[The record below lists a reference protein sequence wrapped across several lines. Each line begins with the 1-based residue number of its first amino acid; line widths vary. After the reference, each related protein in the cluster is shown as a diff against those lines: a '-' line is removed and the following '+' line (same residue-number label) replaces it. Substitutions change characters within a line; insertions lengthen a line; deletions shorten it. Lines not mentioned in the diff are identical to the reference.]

1 MRRPQ
6 AIPRIPQ
13 CPGAF
18 SAGYSD
24 SEGVATFVQY
34 GRGKWDGEVDIE
46 PVEGS
51 RRFGA
56 GRRPLNPALRE
67 LGAKAILVGT
77 SESGVLGDVVES
89 KLRPPLGP
97 PESVPRTALVNR
109 LRAAG
114 AFPLVLVVAPAG
126 YGKTTLLSQWAARDA
141 RPFAWA
147 SVDERDNDP
156 FVLLKHVAA
165 ALDRIEPLGEDVT
178 EAFERPEW
186 PVWDAI
192 VPRLSTELSSRSPF
206 VIVLDG
212 ADALVS
218 TASSEAIGILIE
230 NIPPGAMIALAG
242 RSLPKVPIAAL
253 RVAAPLLEIGPYE
266 LALSR
271 RETEILLRSAGAEL
285 DENELAEL
293 QRRTEGW
300 PAGLRLAALAIL
312 EDGASQLEGDDRY
325 IADYLGSEYLSRLE
339 PRMLRFLRRTSVL
352 EGMCAPLCNAV
363 LSSKGSAAEL
373 EEIERANL
381 FLVQLDHHRGWYRYH
396 HLFRDLLQREL
407 AEQEPDLVPV
417 LHRRAAAWYEA
428 HLDPES
434 ALFHAHA
441 AGDIDDAARI
451 LSSIAQ
457 QVHDSGRAAV
467 VEGWLD
473 LFDVDESLD
482 RHPAVA
488 VQGSSILAARGRAE
502 EADRWLHAAERGLA
516 SRRRGVAAVRPRI
529 AVMRAA
535 LCADGTAQMQA
546 DAKAAVAKLAS
557 DDPWRPA
564 ALLVRGAAAMLLG
577 DLEGPDAVLAE
588 AVELA
593 ATNGSTETRAIALGE
608 RSMLAAAREDVRTAD
623 ALAEE
628 AQRVVEEG
636 ALADYPTSALALA
649 ASARSRLRHGQW
661 DHARRLL
668 TAATR
673 ITPHLTYALPW
684 LAVQARI
691 ELADAYVT
699 LRDRDVARHM
709 LEEARGILAVRPE
722 LGVLGDGVERLE
734 LEIAAMP
741 EVRNGAS
748 SGLTRAELR
757 ILPLLSTHL
766 SFREI
771 GERLHVSRNTIKTQ
785 AISVYRKLGVSSRS
799 EAVAVAEE
807 LGLVEAA
814 EPTEQLEVGEAV
826 GAF

>member
-1 MRRPQ
+1 M
-6 AIPRIPQ
+6 
-13 CPGAF
+13 
-18 SAGYSD
+18 
-24 SEGVATFVQY
+24 
-34 GRGKWDGEVDIE
+34 
-46 PVEGS
+46 
-51 RRFGA
+51 
-56 GRRPLNPALRE
+56 NPALRE

-77 SESGVLGDVVES
+77 SDSGVALDVVES
-89 KLRPPLGP
+89 KLRPPPGP

-114 AFPLVLVVAPAG
+114 AFPIVLVVAPAG

-141 RPFAWA
+141 RPFAWV

-156 FVLLKHVAA
+156 YVLLKHVAA
-165 ALDRIEPLGEDVT
+165 ALDRIEPLGAHVT
-178 EAFERPEW
+178 EAFERPES

-192 VPRLSTELSSRSPF
+192 VPRLSAELSSRSPF

-218 TASSEAIGILIE
+218 TDSTEAIGILIE
-230 NIPPGAMIALAG
+230 NVPPGSMIALAG
-242 RSLPKVPIAAL
+242 RALPRMPIATI
-253 RVAAPLLEIGPYE
+253 RVAEPLLEIGPYE

-271 RETEILLRSAGAEL
+271 REAEILLRASGVEL
-285 DENELAEL
+285 DETELAGL
-293 QRRTEGW
+293 LHRTEGW
-300 PAGLRLAALAIL
+300 AAGLRLAALASL
-312 EDGASQLEGDDRY
+312 KDGASRPAGDDRY

-339 PRMLRFLRRTSVL
+339 PRVLRFLRRTSVL
-352 EGMCAPLCNAV
+352 ERMCAPLCNAV
-363 LSSKGSAAEL
+363 LSAKGSAAEL

-396 HLFRDLLQREL
+396 HLFHDILQREL
-407 AEQEPDLVPV
+407 EEQEPDLVPV
-417 LHRRAAAWYEA
+417 LHRRATAWYEA

-441 AGDIDDAARI
+441 AGDIDDTARI
-451 LSSIAQ
+451 LGSIAQ

-473 LFDVDESLD
+473 LFDVDERLD

-488 VQGSSILAARGRAE
+488 IQGSSILAARGRAE
-502 EADRWLHAAERGLA
+502 EADRWLHAAERGVA

-535 LCADGTAQMQA
+535 LCTDGPAQMQA
-546 DAKAAVAKLAS
+546 DASAAVSKMAA

-564 ALLVRGAAAMLLG
+564 ALLVRGAADMLVG
-577 DLEGPDAVLAE
+577 DTDSADAALVE
-588 AVELA
+588 AVERA
-593 ATNGSTETRAIALGE
+593 ATTGSTETRAIALGE

-628 AQRVVEEG
+628 AQRVIEEG
-636 ALADYPTSALALA
+636 ELADYPTSTLALA

-673 ITPHLTYALPW
+673 QTPHLTYALPW

-699 LRDRDVARHM
+699 LRDREAAGHT
-709 LEEARGILAVRPE
+709 LEEARGILALRPH
-722 LGVLGDGVERLE
+722 LGLLGEAVARLE
-734 LEIAAMP
+734 LELAAIP
-741 EVRNGAS
+741 EARTGGD

-757 ILPLLSTHL
+757 VLPLLSTHL

-799 EAVAVAEE
+799 EAVAVAED

-814 EPTEQLEVGEAV
+814 EVKEDRLELDEAV
-826 GAF
+826 GSLAL

>member
-1 MRRPQ
+1 M
-6 AIPRIPQ
+6 
-13 CPGAF
+13 
-18 SAGYSD
+18 
-24 SEGVATFVQY
+24 
-34 GRGKWDGEVDIE
+34 
-46 PVEGS
+46 
-51 RRFGA
+51 
-56 GRRPLNPALRE
+56 NPALRE
-67 LGAKAILVGT
+67 LGAKAILVG
-77 SESGVLGDVVES
+77 SSDPGVLFDVVES
-89 KLRPPLGP
+89 KLRPPPGR

-114 AFPLVLVVAPAG
+114 AFPILLVVAPGG

-141 RPFAWA
+141 RPFAWL

-156 FVLLKHVAA
+156 YVLLKHVAA
-165 ALDRIEPLGEDVT
+165 ALDRIEPLGAHVT

-192 VPRLSTELSSRSPF
+192 VPRLSSELSSRVSPF

-218 TASSEAIGILIE
+218 NDSTEAIGILIE
-230 NIPPGAMIALAG
+230 NIPPGSMIALTG
-242 RSLPKVPIAAL
+242 RALPRVPIAAL
-253 RVAAPLLEIGPYE
+253 RAAEPLLEIGPYE

-271 RETEILLRSAGAEL
+271 REAEILLRASGVEL
-285 DENELAEL
+285 DETELAGL
-293 QRRTEGW
+293 LHRTEGW
-300 PAGLRLAALAIL
+300 AVGVRLAALASL
-312 EDGASQLEGDDRY
+312 EDGASRPAGGDRY

-339 PRMLRFLRRTSVL
+339 PGVLRFLRRTSVL
-352 EGMCAPLCNAV
+352 ERMCAPLCNAV
-363 LSSKGSAAEL
+363 LSTRGSAAEL

-381 FLVQLDHHRGWYRYH
+381 FLVQLDRHRGWYRYH
-396 HLFRDLLQREL
+396 HLFRDLLQRDLE
-407 AEQEPDLVPV
+407 EQEPDLVPV

-441 AGDIDDAARI
+441 AGDIDDEARI
-451 LSSIAQ
+451 LGSIAQ
-457 QVHDSGRAAV
+457 QVHDSGRSAV

-473 LFDVDESLD
+473 LFDVDERLD

-488 VQGSSILAARGRAE
+488 VQGSSILAARGRAD
-502 EADRWLHAAERGLA
+502 EADRWLHAAERGVA

-535 LCADGTAQMQA
+535 LCSNGPAQMQA
-546 DAKAAVAKLAS
+546 DAGAAVSKLAA

-564 ALLVRGAAAMLLG
+564 ALLVRGAADMLLG
-577 DLEGPDAVLAE
+577 DTENADAALAE
-588 AVELA
+588 AVERA
-593 ATNGSTETRAIALGE
+593 ATAGSTETRAIALGE

-636 ALADYPTSALALA
+636 ELADYPTSALALA

-673 ITPHLTYALPW
+673 HTPHLTYALPW

-699 LRDRDVARHM
+699 LRDRDAAGHM
-709 LEEARGILAVRPE
+709 LEEACGILAVRPD
-722 LGVLGDGVERLE
+722 LGLLGEAVARLE
-734 LEIAAMP
+734 LELAAMP
-741 EVRNGAS
+741 EARTGGS

-757 ILPLLSTHL
+757 LLPHLSTHL

-785 AISVYRKLGVSSRS
+785 AISIYRKLGVSSRS
-799 EAVAVAEE
+799 EAVAVAED

-814 EPTEQLEVGEAV
+814 ELKDDRLELGEAV
-826 GAF
+826 GWSRAL

>member
-1 MRRPQ
+1 MPAGLLAPILIVGGRRNLR
-6 AIPRIPQ
+6 PR
-13 CPGAF
+13 
-18 SAGYSD
+18 
-24 SEGVATFVQY
+24 
-34 GRGKWDGEVDIE
+34 GRRGWDGEADIK
-46 PVEGS
+46 PVEGN
-51 RRFGA
+51 RYFGV
-56 GRRPLNPALRE
+56 GRGPLNRALRE
-67 LGAKAILVGT
+67 LGAKAILVG
-77 SESGVLGDVVES
+77 SSDPGVVLDVVES
-89 KLRPPLGP
+89 KLRPPPGR

-114 AFPLVLVVAPAG
+114 AFPIVLVVAPAG
-126 YGKTTLLSQWAARDA
+126 YGKTTLLSQWAARDT
-141 RPFAWA
+141 RPFAWV

-156 FVLLKHVAA
+156 HVLLKHVAA
-165 ALDRIEPLGEDVT
+165 ALDRIEPLGADVT
-178 EAFERPEW
+178 VAFERPES

-192 VPRLSTELSSRSPF
+192 VPRLSAELVSRSPF
-206 VIVLDG
+206 VIVMDG
-212 ADALVS
+212 ADALLS
-218 TASSEAIGILIE
+218 TDSTEAIGILIE
-230 NIPPGAMIALAG
+230 NIPPGSMIALSG
-242 RSLPKVPIAAL
+242 RALPRMPIATL
-253 RVAAPLLEIGPYE
+253 RVAEPLLEIGPYE

-271 RETEILLRSAGAEL
+271 REAEILLRASGVDL
-285 DENELAEL
+285 DETELAGL
-293 QRRTEGW
+293 LHRTEGW
-300 PAGLRLAALAIL
+300 AAGLRLAALASL
-312 EDGASQLEGDDRY
+312 EDGASRPAGDDRY

-339 PRMLRFLRRTSVL
+339 PRVLRFLRRTSVL
-352 EGMCAPLCNAV
+352 ERMCAPLCNAV
-363 LSSKGSAAEL
+363 LSAKGSAAEL

-396 HLFRDLLQREL
+396 HLFRDLLQRDLE
-407 AEQEPDLVPV
+407 EQEPDLVPV

-428 HLDPES
+428 HVDPES

-441 AGDIDDAARI
+441 AGDIDDTARI
-451 LSSIAQ
+451 LGSIAQ

-473 LFDVDESLD
+473 LFDVDERLD

-488 VQGSSILAARGRAE
+488 IQGSSILAARGRAD
-502 EADRWLHAAERGLA
+502 EADRWLHAAERGVA

-535 LCADGTAQMQA
+535 LCTDGPAQMQA
-546 DAKAAVAKLAS
+546 HASDAVSKLAA

-564 ALLVRGAAAMLLG
+564 ALLVRGTADVLLG
-577 DLEGPDAVLAE
+577 DRDSADAVLAE
-588 AVELA
+588 AVERA
-593 ATNGSTETRAIALGE
+593 AMSGSTETRAIALGE

-628 AQRVVEEG
+628 AQRVIEEG
-636 ALADYPTSALALA
+636 ELADYPTSSLALA

-673 ITPHLTYALPW
+673 QTPHLTYALPW

-699 LRDRDVARHM
+699 LRDREAAEQM
-709 LEEARGILAVRPE
+709 LEEARGILVVRPD
-722 LGVLGDGVERLE
+722 LGLLGEAVARLE
-734 LEIAAMP
+734 LELAAMP
-741 EVRNGAS
+741 EAGTGGS

-757 ILPLLSTHL
+757 LLPHLSTHL

-799 EAVAVAEE
+799 EAVAVAED

-814 EPTEQLEVGEAV
+814 EVKDDRLELDEAV
-826 GAF
+826 GSLVL

>member
-1 MRRPQ
+1 M
-6 AIPRIPQ
+6 
-13 CPGAF
+13 
-18 SAGYSD
+18 
-24 SEGVATFVQY
+24 
-34 GRGKWDGEVDIE
+34 
-46 PVEGS
+46 
-51 RRFGA
+51 
-56 GRRPLNPALRE
+56 NPALRE
-67 LGAKAILVGT
+67 LGAKAILVGG
-77 SESGVLGDVVES
+77 SDSGALLDVVES
-89 KLRPPLGP
+89 KLRPPPGS

-114 AFPLVLVVAPAG
+114 AFPIVLVVAPAG

-141 RPFAWA
+141 RPFAWV
-147 SVDERDNDP
+147 SVDDRDNDP
-156 FVLLKHVAA
+156 YVLLKHVAA
-165 ALDRIEPLGEDVT
+165 ALDRIEPLGAHVT
-178 EAFERPEW
+178 AAFERPES

-192 VPRLSTELSSRSPF
+192 VPRLSAELSSRSPF

-218 TASSEAIGILIE
+218 TDSTEAIGILIE
-230 NIPPGAMIALAG
+230 NIPPGSMIALTG
-242 RSLPKVPIAAL
+242 RALPRVPIAAL
-253 RVAAPLLEIGPYE
+253 RVAEPLLEIGAYE

-271 RETEILLRSAGAEL
+271 REAEILLRASGVEL
-285 DENELAEL
+285 DEAELAGL
-293 QRRTEGW
+293 LHRTEGW
-300 PAGLRLAALAIL
+300 AAGLRLAALASL
-312 EDGASQLEGDDRY
+312 EDGASRPAGDDRY

-339 PRMLRFLRRTSVL
+339 PRVLRFLRRTSVL
-352 EGMCAPLCNAV
+352 ERMCAPLCNAV
-363 LSSKGSAAEL
+363 LSGKGSASEL

-396 HLFRDLLQREL
+396 HLFRDLLEREL
-407 AEQEPDLVPV
+407 EEQEPDLVPV

-441 AGDIDDAARI
+441 AGDMDDEARI
-451 LSSIAQ
+451 LGSIAQ
-457 QVHDSGRAAV
+457 KVHDSGRAAV

-473 LFDVDESLD
+473 LFDVDERLE

-488 VQGSSILAARGRAE
+488 IQGSSILAARGRAE
-502 EADRWLHAAERGLA
+502 EADRWLHAAERGVA

-535 LCADGTAQMQA
+535 LCTDGPAQMQA
-546 DAKAAVAKLAS
+546 HASAAVSKLAG

-564 ALLVRGAAAMLLG
+564 ALLVRGAADVLLG
-577 DLEGPDAVLAE
+577 DRDSADVALVE
-588 AVELA
+588 AVERA
-593 ATNGSTETRAIALGE
+593 ATTGSTETRAIALGE

-636 ALADYPTSALALA
+636 ELADYPTSALALA

-673 ITPHLTYALPW
+673 QTPHLTYALPW

-699 LRDRDVARHM
+699 LRDREAAEHI
-709 LEEARGILAVRPE
+709 LEEARAILIVRPN
-722 LGVLGDGVERLE
+722 LGLLGEAVARLE
-734 LEIAAMP
+734 LELAAIP
-741 EVRNGAS
+741 ETRTGGS

-757 ILPLLSTHL
+757 LLPHLSTHL

-799 EAVAVAEE
+799 EAVAVAED

-814 EPTEQLEVGEAV
+814 ELKDDRLELDEAV
-826 GAF
+826 GSFAL

>member
-1 MRRPQ
+1 M
-6 AIPRIPQ
+6 
-13 CPGAF
+13 
-18 SAGYSD
+18 
-24 SEGVATFVQY
+24 
-34 GRGKWDGEVDIE
+34 
-46 PVEGS
+46 
-51 RRFGA
+51 
-56 GRRPLNPALRE
+56 
-67 LGAKAILVGT
+67 GT
-77 SESGVLGDVVES
+77 SDPGVLSDVVES
-89 KLRPPLGP
+89 KLRPPSGQ

-114 AFPLVLVVAPAG
+114 TFPLVLVAAPAG
-126 YGKTTLLSQWAARDA
+126 SGKTTLLAQWATRDA
-141 RPFAWA
+141 RPFAWV

-165 ALDRIEPLGEDVT
+165 ALDRIEPLGEHVT
-178 EAFERPEW
+178 EAFEQPEG

-192 VPRLSTELSSRSPF
+192 VPRLSAELSSRAPF

-218 TASSEAIGILIE
+218 TDSPQAIGVLIE
-230 NIPPGAMIALAG
+230 NVPPGSMIALAG
-242 RSLPKVPIAAL
+242 RSLRGMPIAAL
-253 RVAAPLLEIGPYE
+253 RVAGPLLEIGPYE

-271 RETEILLRSAGAEL
+271 REAEILLRASGVEL
-285 DENELAEL
+285 DETELAGL
-293 QRRTEGW
+293 LHRTEGW
-300 PAGLRLAALAIL
+300 VAGLHLAALATL
-312 EDGASQLEGDDRY
+312 EDGTGGLAGDDRY
-325 IADYLGSEYLSRLE
+325 ITDYLGSEYLSRLE
-339 PRMLRFLRRTSVL
+339 PRVLRFLQRTSVL
-352 EGMCAPLCNAV
+352 ERMCAPLCNAV
-363 LSSKGSAAEL
+363 LSGKGSAAEL

-381 FLVQLDHHRGWYRYH
+381 FLVQLDHHRGWCRYH

-441 AGDIDDAARI
+441 AGDIDDEARI
-451 LSSIAQ
+451 LGSIAQ

-473 LFDVDESLD
+473 LFDVDERLD

-488 VQGSSILAARGRAE
+488 IQGSSILAARGHAE
-502 EADRWLHAAERGLA
+502 EADRWLHAAERGVA

-535 LCADGTAQMQA
+535 LCADGATQMQA
-546 DAKAAVAKLAS
+546 DAEVAVARLES

-577 DLEGPDAVLAE
+577 AFERADAVLAE
-588 AVELA
+588 AVER
-593 ATNGSTETRAIALGE
+593 ATTIGSTETRAIALGE

-673 ITPHLTYALPW
+673 VTPHLTYALPW

-691 ELADAYVT
+691 ELADAFVT
-699 LRDRDVARHM
+699 LRDRDAAGHM
-709 LEEARGILAVRPE
+709 LEEARGILVVRPD
-722 LGVLGDGVERLE
+722 LGVLGEAVAHLE
-734 LEIAAMP
+734 LELAAMP
-741 EVRNGAS
+741 EARAGGS
-748 SGLTRAELR
+748 SGLTPAELR
-757 ILPLLSTHL
+757 LLPHLSTHL

-799 EAVAVAEE
+799 DAVAYAEDI
-807 LGLVEAA
+807 GLVEAA
-814 EPTEQLEVGEAV
+814 EREPRDELEVGETV
-826 GAF
+826 GAL

>member
-1 MRRPQ
+1 M
-6 AIPRIPQ
+6 
-13 CPGAF
+13 
-18 SAGYSD
+18 AG
-24 SEGVATFVQY
+24 
-34 GRGKWDGEVDIE
+34 GREIE
-46 PVEGS
+46 PVRAN
-51 RRFGA
+51 RRFGVD
-56 GRRPLNPALRE
+56 RRSLSPALRGI
-67 LGAKAILVGT
+67 GAKAILVGT
-77 SESGVLGDVVES
+77 SDSGVRADCVES
-89 KLRPPLGP
+89 KLHPPPLHPG
-97 PESVPRTALVNR
+97 SVARTALVNR

-114 AFPLVLVVAPAG
+114 AFPIVLVVGPAG

-141 RPFAWA
+141 RPFAWV

-156 FVLLKHVAA
+156 HVLLKHVAA
-165 ALDRIEPLGEDVT
+165 ALDRIAPVGADVA
-178 EAFERPEW
+178 EAFERPDR

-192 VPRLSTELSSRSPF
+192 VPRLSGELSSRSSPL

-218 TASSEAIGILIE
+218 NDSTEAIGVLIE
-230 NIPPGAMIALAG
+230 NIPRGSMIAFAG
-242 RSLPKVPIAAL
+242 RSLPKMPVASL
-253 RVAAPLLEIGPYE
+253 RVATPLLEIGAYE

-271 RETEILLRSAGAEL
+271 REAELLLRDSGVDL
-285 DENELAEL
+285 DETELL
-293 QRRTEGW
+293 GLLHRTEGW
-300 PAGLRLAALAIL
+300 AAGLRLAALARL
-312 EDGASQLEGDDRY
+312 QDESTEPMGDDRY

-339 PRMLRFLRRTSVL
+339 PHVLRFLRRTSVL
-352 EGMCAPLCNAV
+352 ERMCAPLCNAM

-373 EEIERANL
+373 EEIERQNL

-396 HLFRDLLQREL
+396 HLFRELLQRDLTE
-407 AEQEPDLVPV
+407 EEPDLVPV

-428 HLDPES
+428 HFDPES

-473 LFDVDESLD
+473 LFDVDERLD
-482 RHPAVA
+482 RHPAMA
-488 VQGSSILAARGRAE
+488 IQGSSILAARGRAE
-502 EADRWLHAAERGLA
+502 EADRWLHAAERGVA

-535 LCADGTAQMQA
+535 LCVEGPTQMHA
-546 DAKAAVAKLAS
+546 DADAAVSKLAA
-557 DDPWRPA
+557 DDPWHPA
-564 ALLVRGAAAMLLG
+564 ALLVHGAADTLLG
-577 DLEGPDAVLAE
+577 NTERADETLTE
-588 AVELA
+588 AVECA
-593 ATNGSTETRAIALGE
+593 AKVGSTETRAIALGQ
-608 RSMLAAAREDVRTAD
+608 RSMLASAREDLRTAD

-636 ALADYPTSALALA
+636 ELDEYPTSALALA

-673 ITPHLTYALPW
+673 VTPHLTYSLPW
-684 LAVQARI
+684 LAVQARV
-691 ELADAYVT
+691 ELADAFVT
-699 LRDRDVARHM
+699 LRDREAAGHM
-709 LEEARGILAVRPE
+709 LEEARGILALRPG
-722 LGVLGDGVERLE
+722 LGVLGETVGQLDLE
-734 LEIAAMP
+734 LACMP
-741 EVRNGAS
+741 EVRAGGS

-757 ILPLLSTHL
+757 LLPLLSTHL

-799 EAVAVAEE
+799 EAVAVAQD
-807 LGLVEAA
+807 LGLVEADEA
-814 EPTEQLEVGEAV
+814 KGDRLLVGETV
-826 GAF
+826 GSLA

>member
-1 MRRPQ
+1 ML
-6 AIPRIPQ
+6 
-13 CPGAF
+13 
-18 SAGYSD
+18 
-24 SEGVATFVQY
+24 VA
-34 GRGKWDGEVDIE
+34 
-46 PVEGS
+46 
-51 RRFGA
+51 
-56 GRRPLNPALRE
+56 
-67 LGAKAILVGT
+67 
-77 SESGVLGDVVES
+77 
-89 KLRPPLGP
+89 
-97 PESVPRTALVNR
+97 
-109 LRAAG
+109 
-114 AFPLVLVVAPAG
+114 APAG
-126 YGKTTLLSQWAARDA
+126 SGKTTLLSQWAERDA
-141 RPFAWA
+141 RPFAWV

-165 ALDRIEPLGEDVT
+165 ALDRIEPLGAHVT
-178 EAFERPEW
+178 EAFEQPEG
-186 PVWDAI
+186 PIWDAI
-192 VPRLSTELSSRSPF
+192 VPRLSAELSSRAPF
-206 VIVLDG
+206 VFVLDN

-218 TASSEAIGILIE
+218 TDSPQAIGVLIE
-230 NIPPGAMIALAG
+230 NIPPGSMIALAG
-242 RSLPKVPIAAL
+242 RSLRRMPIAAL
-253 RVAAPLLEIGPYE
+253 RVAGPLLEIGPYE

-271 RETEILLRSAGAEL
+271 REAEILLRASGVEL
-285 DENELAEL
+285 DETELAGL
-293 QRRTEGW
+293 LHRTEGW
-300 PAGLRLAALAIL
+300 VAGLRLAALATL
-312 EDGASQLEGDDRY
+312 EDGAGGLAGDDRD

-339 PRMLRFLRRTSVL
+339 PRVLRFLQRTSVL
-352 EGMCAPLCNAV
+352 ERMCAPLCNAV
-363 LSSKGSAAEL
+363 LSGKGSAAEL
-373 EEIERANL
+373 EGIERANL
-381 FLVQLDHHRGWYRYH
+381 FLVQLDHHRGWCRYH

-407 AEQEPDLVPV
+407 AEHEPDLVPL

-441 AGDIDDAARI
+441 AGDIDDEARI
-451 LSSIAQ
+451 LGSIAQ

-473 LFDVDESLD
+473 LFDVDERLD

-488 VQGSSILAARGRAE
+488 IQGSSILAARGHAE
-502 EADRWLHAAERGLA
+502 EADRWLHAAERGVA

-535 LCADGTAQMQA
+535 LCADGATQMQA
-546 DAKAAVAKLAS
+546 DAEAAVARLAS
-557 DDPWRPA
+557 DDPWRPV

-577 DLEGPDAVLAE
+577 AFERADAVLAE
-588 AVELA
+588 AVER
-593 ATNGSTETRAIALGE
+593 ATTIGSTETRAIALGE

-673 ITPHLTYALPW
+673 VTPHLTYALPW

-691 ELADAYVT
+691 ELADAFVT
-699 LRDRDVARHM
+699 LRDRDAAGHM
-709 LEEARGILAVRPE
+709 LEEARRILVVRPD
-722 LGVLGDGVERLE
+722 LGVLGEAVAHLE
-734 LEIAAMP
+734 LELAAMP
-741 EVRNGAS
+741 EARAGGS
-748 SGLTRAELR
+748 SGLTPAELR
-757 ILPLLSTHL
+757 LLPNLSTHL

-799 EAVAVAEE
+799 EAVAVAED

-814 EPTEQLEVGEAV
+814 ESRDQLEVVEAV
-826 GAF
+826 GAL

>member
-1 MRRPQ
+1 V
-6 AIPRIPQ
+6 
-13 CPGAF
+13 
-18 SAGYSD
+18 AG
-24 SEGVATFVQY
+24 
-34 GRGKWDGEVDIE
+34 GREIE
-46 PVEGS
+46 PVRAN
-51 RRFGA
+51 RRFGVD
-56 GRRPLNPALRE
+56 RRSLSPALRGI
-67 LGAKAILVGT
+67 GAKAILVGT
-77 SESGVLGDVVES
+77 SDTGVLADCVES
-89 KLRPPLGP
+89 KLHPPPLRPG
-97 PESVPRTALVNR
+97 SVARTALVNR

-114 AFPLVLVVAPAG
+114 AFPIVLVVGPAG

-141 RPFAWA
+141 RPFAWV

-156 FVLLKHVAA
+156 YVLLKHVAA
-165 ALDRIEPLGEDVT
+165 ALDRNAPVGADVA
-178 EAFERPEW
+178 EAFERPDR

-192 VPRLSTELSSRSPF
+192 VPRLSAELSSRSSPL

-218 TASSEAIGILIE
+218 NDSTEAIGVLIE
-230 NIPPGAMIALAG
+230 NIPRGSMIAFAG
-242 RSLPKVPIAAL
+242 RSLPRMPVASL
-253 RVAAPLLEIGPYE
+253 RVAEPLLEIGAYE

-271 RETEILLRSAGAEL
+271 REAELLLRDSGVDL
-285 DENELAEL
+285 DETELL
-293 QRRTEGW
+293 GLLHRTEGW
-300 PAGLRLAALAIL
+300 AAGLRLAALARL
-312 EDGASQLEGDDRY
+312 QGESTGPRGDDRY

-339 PRMLRFLRRTSVL
+339 PRVLRFLRRTSVL
-352 EGMCAPLCNAV
+352 ERMCAPLCNAV
-363 LSSKGSAAEL
+363 LRSKGSAAEL
-373 EEIERANL
+373 EEIERQNL

-396 HLFRDLLQREL
+396 HLFRELLQRDLTE
-407 AEQEPDLVPV
+407 EEPDLLSV

-457 QVHDSGRAAV
+457 QVHDSGRAAI

-473 LFDVDESLD
+473 LFDVEERLD
-482 RHPAVA
+482 RHPAMA
-488 VQGSSILAARGRAE
+488 IQGSSILAARGRAE
-502 EADRWLHAAERGLA
+502 EADRWLHAAERGVA

-535 LCADGTAQMQA
+535 LCCDGPTQMHA
-546 DAKAAVAKLAS
+546 DAKAAVSKLAA

-564 ALLVRGAAAMLLG
+564 ALLVQGAADTLIG
-577 DLEGPDAVLAE
+577 DTQRADATLAE
-588 AVELA
+588 AVERA
-593 ATNGSTETRAIALGE
+593 AKIGSTETRAIALGQ

-636 ALADYPTSALALA
+636 ELGEYPTSALALA

-673 ITPHLTYALPW
+673 VTPHLTYSLPW
-684 LAVQARI
+684 LAVQARV
-691 ELADAYVT
+691 ELADAFVT
-699 LRDRDVARHM
+699 LRDREAAGHM
-709 LEEARGILAVRPE
+709 LEEARGILALRPA
-722 LGVLGDGVERLE
+722 LGVLGETVGQLDLE
-734 LEIAAMP
+734 LASMP
-741 EVRNGAS
+741 ESRAGGS

-757 ILPLLSTHL
+757 LLPLLSTHL

-799 EAVAVAEE
+799 EAVAVAQD
-807 LGLVEAA
+807 LGLVEADEA
-814 EPTEQLEVGEAV
+814 KDDRSLVGETV
-826 GAF
+826 GSLA

>member
-1 MRRPQ
+1 M
-6 AIPRIPQ
+6 
-13 CPGAF
+13 
-18 SAGYSD
+18 
-24 SEGVATFVQY
+24 
-34 GRGKWDGEVDIE
+34 
-46 PVEGS
+46 
-51 RRFGA
+51 
-56 GRRPLNPALRE
+56 NPALRE
-67 LGAKAILVGT
+67 LGAKAILLGT
-77 SESGVLGDVVES
+77 SDSGVLFDVVES
-89 KLRPPLGP
+89 KLRPPP
-97 PESVPRTALVNR
+97 VRAESVLRTALVNR
-109 LRAAG
+109 LRATG
-114 AFPLVLVVAPAG
+114 AFPIVLVIAPAG

-141 RPFAWA
+141 RPFAWV

-156 FVLLKHVAA
+156 YVLLKHVAA
-165 ALDRIEPLGEDVT
+165 ALDRIEPLGAHVT
-178 EAFERPEW
+178 EAFERSEW

-192 VPRLSTELSSRSPF
+192 VPRLSAELSSRSPF

-212 ADALVS
+212 ADALVA
-218 TASSEAIGILIE
+218 TDSSEAIGILIE
-230 NIPPGAMIALAG
+230 NIPPGSMIALTG
-242 RSLPKVPIAAL
+242 RALPRMPVATL
-253 RVAAPLLEIGPYE
+253 RVAEPLLEIGPYE

-271 RETEILLRSAGAEL
+271 REAEILLRSSGVEL
-285 DENELAEL
+285 DETELAGL
-293 QRRTEGW
+293 LRRTEGW
-300 PAGLRLAALAIL
+300 AAGLRLAALATL
-312 EDGASQLEGDDRY
+312 EDGVSRPAGDDNY

-339 PRMLRFLRRTSVL
+339 PRVLRFLRRTSVL
-352 EGMCAPLCNAV
+352 ERMCAPLCNAV
-363 LSSKGSAAEL
+363 LSARGSAGEL

-381 FLVQLDHHRGWYRYH
+381 FLVPLDHHRGWCRYH
-396 HLFRDLLQREL
+396 HLFRDVLQREL

-441 AGDIDDAARI
+441 AGDIDDEARI
-451 LSSIAQ
+451 LGSIAQ

-467 VEGWLD
+467 VEDWLD
-473 LFDVDESLD
+473 LFDVDERLD

-488 VQGSSILAARGRAE
+488 IQGSSILAARGHAE
-502 EADRWLHAAERGLA
+502 EADRWLHAAERGVA

-535 LCADGTAQMQA
+535 LCADGATQMQA
-546 DAKAAVAKLAS
+546 DAEAAVARLAS

-564 ALLVRGAAAMLLG
+564 ALLVRGAAAMLFR
-577 DLEGPDAVLAE
+577 DLERADAVLTE
-588 AVELA
+588 AVER
-593 ATNGSTETRAIALGE
+593 ATTIGSTETRAIALGE

-636 ALADYPTSALALA
+636 ALVDYPTSSLALA

-673 ITPHLTYALPW
+673 VTPHLTYALPW

-691 ELADAYVT
+691 ELADAFVT
-699 LRDRDVARHM
+699 LRDREAARHM
-709 LEEARGILAVRPE
+709 LEEARGILLVRPD
-722 LGVLGDGVERLE
+722 LGVLGEAVAHLE
-734 LEIAAMP
+734 LELAAMP
-741 EVRNGAS
+741 EARAGGS
-748 SGLTRAELR
+748 SGLTPAELR
-757 ILPLLSTHL
+757 LLPHLSTHL

-799 EAVAVAEE
+799 EAVAVAED

-814 EPTEQLEVGEAV
+814 ESSDQLEVGEAV
-826 GAF
+826 GVL

>member
-1 MRRPQ
+1 VRN
-6 AIPRIPQ
+6 
-13 CPGAF
+13 
-18 SAGYSD
+18 GYSG
-24 SEGVATFVQY
+24 SEGVATFVHE
-34 GRGKWDGEVDIE
+34 GRGGWDGEFDIE
-46 PVEGS
+46 PIGGD
-51 RRFGA
+51 RRFGVD
-56 GRRPLNPALRE
+56 RRPLNPALRGI
-67 LGAKAILVGT
+67 GAKAILIGT
-77 SESGVLGDVVES
+77 SESSTSFPFDVVKS
-89 KLRPPLGP
+89 KLQPPPGP
-97 PESVPRTALVNR
+97 PRSVPRTALVNR

-114 AFPLVLVVAPAG
+114 AFPLVLVTAPAG

-141 RPFAWA
+141 RPFAWV
-147 SVDERDNDP
+147 SVDERDDDP

-165 ALDRIEPLGEDVT
+165 AIDRIEPLGAHVT
-178 EAFERPEW
+178 EAFNRPDQ

-192 VPRLSTELSSRSPF
+192 VPRLTAELSSRTAPF

-212 ADALVS
+212 ADAVKS
-218 TASSEAIGILIE
+218 TDSTEAIGILIE
-230 NIPPGAMIALAG
+230 NIPPGSMIALAG
-242 RSLPKVPIAAL
+242 RSLPRMPIAAL
-253 RVAAPLLEIGPYE
+253 RVAGPLLEIGPYE

-271 RETEILLRSAGAEL
+271 REAELLIRGSGVEL
-285 DENELAEL
+285 DENEISGLL
-293 QRRTEGW
+293 LRTEGW
-300 PAGLRLAALAIL
+300 AAGLRLAALASL
-312 EDGASQLEGDDRY
+312 EDADHLSRLAGDDRY
-325 IADYLGSEYLSRLE
+325 IADYLRSEYLTRVE
-339 PRMLRFLRRTSVL
+339 PRVLRFLRRTSVL
-352 EGMCAPLCNAV
+352 ERMCAPLCNAV
-363 LSSKGSAAEL
+363 LGGKGSAGDL

-407 AEQEPDLVPV
+407 AEQEPDLVST
-417 LHRRAAAWYEA
+417 LHRRAAAWYET

-457 QVHDSGRAAV
+457 QVNDSGRAAV

-473 LFDVDESLD
+473 LFDVDERLD

-488 VQGSSILAARGRAE
+488 VQGSSILAARGRAD
-502 EADRWLHAAERGLA
+502 EADRWLHAAERGVA

-535 LCADGTAQMQA
+535 LCTDGPAQMQT
-546 DAKAAVAKLAS
+546 DARAAVSKLAA

-564 ALLVRGAAAMLLG
+564 ALLVRGAADMLLG
-577 DLEGPDAVLAE
+577 DTENADAALVE
-588 AVELA
+588 AVERA
-593 ATNGSTETRAIALGE
+593 ATTGSTETRAIALGE

-628 AQRVVEEG
+628 ARRVVEEG
-636 ALADYPTSALALA
+636 DLAGYPTSALALA

-673 ITPHLTYALPW
+673 LTPHLTYALPW

-691 ELADAYVT
+691 ELTDAYVT
-699 LRDRDVARHM
+699 LRDREAAQHM
-709 LEEARGILAVRPE
+709 LEEARGILALRPG
-722 LGVLGDGVERLE
+722 LGVLGDGVERLGA
-734 LEIAAMP
+734 EIAGMP
-741 EVRNGAS
+741 EPRSGAN

-757 ILPLLSTHL
+757 LLPLLSTHL

-771 GERLHVSRNTIKTQ
+771 GERLHVSRNTVKTQ

-799 EAVAVAEE
+799 DAVAVAEDI
-807 LGLVEAA
+807 GLVEAV
-814 EPTEQLEVGEAV
+814 EPRESQLKLGEAV
-826 GAF
+826 EPLVF

>member
-1 MRRPQ
+1 
-6 AIPRIPQ
+6 
-13 CPGAF
+13 
-18 SAGYSD
+18 
-24 SEGVATFVQY
+24 
-34 GRGKWDGEVDIE
+34 
-46 PVEGS
+46 
-51 RRFGA
+51 
-56 GRRPLNPALRE
+56 LNRALRE
-67 LGAKAILVGT
+67 LGAKAILVG
-77 SESGVLGDVVES
+77 SSDPGVVLDVVES
-89 KLRPPLGP
+89 KLRPPPGR

-114 AFPLVLVVAPAG
+114 AFPIVLVVAPAG

-141 RPFAWA
+141 RPFAWV

-156 FVLLKHVAA
+156 FVLLRHVAA
-165 ALDRIEPLGEDVT
+165 ALDRIEPLGAHMT
-178 EAFERPEW
+178 EAFERPES
-186 PVWDAI
+186 PVWDAM
-192 VPRLSTELSSRSPF
+192 VPRLSAVLASRSPF

-218 TASSEAIGILIE
+218 TDSTEAIGILIE
-230 NIPPGAMIALAG
+230 NIPPGSMIALTG
-242 RSLPKVPIAAL
+242 RALPGVPIAAL
-253 RVAAPLLEIGPYE
+253 RVAEPLLEIGPFE

-271 RETEILLRSAGAEL
+271 REAEILLRASGVEL
-285 DENELAEL
+285 DETELAGL
-293 QRRTEGW
+293 LHRTEGW
-300 PAGLRLAALAIL
+300 AAGLRLAALASL
-312 EDGASQLEGDDRY
+312 EDGASRPAGDDRY

-339 PRMLRFLRRTSVL
+339 PRVLRFLRRTSVL
-352 EGMCAPLCNAV
+352 ERMCAPLCNAV
-363 LSSKGSAAEL
+363 LSGKGSAAEL

-396 HLFRDLLQREL
+396 HLFRDLLQRDL
-407 AEQEPDLVPV
+407 DEQEPDLVPV

-441 AGDIDDAARI
+441 AGDIDDTARI
-451 LSSIAQ
+451 LGSIAQ

-473 LFDVDESLD
+473 LFDVDERLD

-488 VQGSSILAARGRAE
+488 VQGSSILAARGRAD
-502 EADRWLHAAERGLA
+502 EADRWLHAAERGVA

-535 LCADGTAQMQA
+535 LCTEGPAQMQA
-546 DAKAAVAKLAS
+546 DAGAAVSKLAA

-564 ALLVRGAAAMLLG
+564 ALLVRGAADMLLG
-577 DLEGPDAVLAE
+577 DKDSADAALVE
-588 AVELA
+588 AVERA
-593 ATNGSTETRAIALGE
+593 ATSGSTETRAIALGE

-628 AQRVVEEG
+628 AQRVIEEG
-636 ALADYPTSALALA
+636 ELADYPTSALALA

-668 TAATR
+668 TAAR
-673 ITPHLTYALPW
+673 RQTPHLTYALPW

-699 LRDRDVARHM
+699 LRDREAAGHT
-709 LEEARGILAVRPE
+709 LEEARGILAVRPD
-722 LGVLGDGVERLE
+722 LGLLGEAVARLE
-734 LEIAAMP
+734 LELAAIP
-741 EVRNGAS
+741 EARTGGD

-757 ILPLLSTHL
+757 VLPLLSTHL

-799 EAVAVAEE
+799 EAVAVAED

-814 EPTEQLEVGEAV
+814 EVKGDRLELDEAV
-826 GAF
+826 GSLAL